1 MTGTVKLQYDLNE
14 SVNLYAS
21 IDRGYRPGAANFDI
35 DGSFSPEFNSYAG
48 ETVDS
53 FEIGVKGDLMDGRA
67 RYTAAVF
74 YGRYDDYQV
83 PVNFEAYNTV
93 TEQVQV
99 ITNAPFVNVD
109 EAEQKGVEADFRM
122 LVTDA
127 WTVYAAFT
135 YAEVEFTDG
144 TVPCTD
150 PGQPPVGPPPA
161 NRYNPCDANG
171 ENATAMPKWTG
182 MLQTDYTWN
191 QVVMDSDYYVSALW
205 SYKGDTKGVGDVAGR
220 LDGDSFSVVD
230 VFTGLRN
237 DVWSAQLYV
246 KNAFDDDG
254 VLNRRPL
261 NTAAYNELTVTSPR
275 SIGITG
281 TYRF

>member
-1 MTGTVKLQYDLNE
+1 M
-14 SVNLYAS
+14 
-21 IDRGYRPGAANFDI
+21 
-35 DGSFSPEFNSYAG
+35 
-48 ETVDS
+48 
-53 FEIGVKGDLMDGRA
+53 
-67 RYTAAVF
+67 
-74 YGRYDDYQV
+74 
-83 PVNFEAYNTV
+83 
-93 TEQVQV
+93 
-99 ITNAPFVNVD
+99 NVD

-161 NRYNPCDANG
+161 NRYNTCDANG

-237 DVWSAQLYV
+237 DVWTAQLYV

-261 NTAAYNELTVTSPR
+261 NTAAYNELTVTAPR

-281 TYRF
+281 NVPLLDTRPELLGARASLAPPFFLFKALPLDAVSRVNPSLESRRPLALPRHC